1 MIGDDLKNMRKK
13 DHKIQNTISTIIA
26 YAVLSGPVIILI
38 VVMACSYFG
47 KIKSVIDNSPFNLP
61 FEKKVYYSID
71 DEYYHDSQDCPA
83 LKNSDHIL
91 SAYRKELTGKTPC
104 EQCIGNARN

>member
-1 MIGDDLKNMRKK
+1 MKKK
-13 DHKIQNTISTIIA
+13 DHKISDMISTIIA
-26 YAVLSGPVIILI
+26 YAVLSGPIIILI

-47 KIKSVIDNSPFNLP
+47 KIKSILDNSSFHLP

-83 LKNSDHIL
+83 LKNSDRIF
-91 SAYRKELTGKTPC
+91 SAYKEDLTGKTPC
-104 EQCIGNARN
+104 EQCTDNAG